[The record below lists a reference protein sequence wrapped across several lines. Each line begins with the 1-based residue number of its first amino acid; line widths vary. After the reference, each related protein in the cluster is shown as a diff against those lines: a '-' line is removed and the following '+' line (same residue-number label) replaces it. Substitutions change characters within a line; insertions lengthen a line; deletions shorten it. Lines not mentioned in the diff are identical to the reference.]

1 MSLIRAATE
10 STAYGGSNLYTRKG
24 TPNRSGLYHYGL
36 ETYSPDFYTEPYIS
50 SSSPLSNSSEP
61 SIPGSLY
68 DLQVSSNLH
77 QLMANSNNSP
87 IILDGSS
94 SSFNNSISSSNISHQ
109 SPQSVLVSDNQNSPN
124 FDIQMDNLEF
134 DEDDIQLKLQELEH
148 ALLGD
153 ADTDLIDPYQ
163 VLDLDR
169 EPVWETSIKEIRPA
183 PASPKEYSSESSV
196 SCNGEASTPKQ
207 FLFDCA
213 AAISEGSIVIANNI
227 INELRKQVSIQGD
240 PPQRLAAYL
249 TEGLAARIETSGNG
263 IYKALK
269 CREAPSSYQLSA
281 MQILFEVCPCF
292 RFGFMAANY
301 AIIEACRGE
310 QKLHIIDF
318 DINQGTQ
325 YINLIQA
332 LASHPNKPRKLRIT
346 GIDDPES
353 VQRKIGGL
361 RIIGQRLEKLAEDCK
376 IEFEF
381 QAIAGQ
387 VGEIGPEMLECRRG
401 EALVVNF
408 AFQLHHMPDESVST
422 VNERDRLLRMVKGL
436 RPKLVT
442 VVEQDVN
449 ANTAP
454 FYARFV
460 EVYNY
465 YSAIFE
471 SLDATLPRDSADRLN
486 VERQCLARDIV
497 NIVACEGPDRIERY
511 EAAGKWKARMMMAGF
526 VSSPFNSS
534 VATNI
539 RTLLKSYCDR
549 YRFEEEPGSFHF
561 GWENKILVVAS
572 AWK

>member
-10 STAYGGSNLYTRKG
+10 STAYGGSNLYARKG

-36 ETYSPDFYTEPYIS
+36 DPYSPDMYPQPYIS
-50 SSSPLSNSSEP
+50 SSSPLCDPTEP

-68 DLQVSSNLH
+68 DLQVSSNLY
-77 QLMANSNNSP
+77 QLMANSSNSP
-87 IILDGSS
+87 IILDSNSS
-94 SSFNNSISSSNISHQ
+94 VNNSVSSSNISHQ
-109 SPQSVLVSDNQNSPN
+109 SPQSVSVSDNQNSPN
-124 FDIQMDNLEF
+124 FDVQMDNLEF
-134 DEDDIQLKLQELEH
+134 DEDEIQLKLQELEH

-153 ADTDLIDPYQ
+153 SDADLMDPYQ
-163 VLDLDR
+163 ELGLDQ
-169 EPVWETSIKEIRPA
+169 EPVWETSIKEIISPT
-183 PASPKEYSSESSV
+183 SPKECSSESSV
-196 SCNGEASTPKQ
+196 SCNDDARTPRQ
-207 FLFDCA
+207 LLFDCA
-213 AAISEGSIVIANNI
+213 AAISEGSIEGAKNI
-227 INELRKQVSIQGD
+227 ISELRKQVSIQGD

-249 TEGLAARIETSGNG
+249 TEGLAARIEFSGNG

-269 CREAPSSYQLSA
+269 CKEPPSSYQLSA

-310 QKLHIIDF
+310 QKVHIIDF

-332 LASHPNKPRKLRIT
+332 LSSHPNKPRKLRIT
-346 GIDDPES
+346 GVDDPES
-353 VQRKIGGL
+353 VQRQIGGL

-381 QAIAGQ
+381 HALAGQ

-454 FYARFV
+454 FYTRFG

-471 SLDATLPRDSADRLN
+471 SLDATLPRESADRMN
-486 VERQCLARDIV
+486 VEKQCLAREIV

-526 VSSPFNSS
+526 VSCPFNSNVS
-534 VATNI
+534 GSIKA
-539 RTLLKSYCDR
+539 LLKSYCDR
-549 YRFEEEPGSFHF
+549 YRFEEEPGLLHF

>member
-10 STAYGGSNLYTRKG
+10 STAYGGSNLYTRK
-24 TPNRSGLYHYGL
+24 PSRSGLYHYEL
-36 ETYSPDFYTEPYIS
+36 DPYSPDIYPQPYMS
-50 SSSPLSNSSEP
+50 SSSPLSNSTEP

-68 DLQVSSNLH
+68 DLQVSSNLY
-77 QLMANSNNSP
+77 QLMANSSNSP
-87 IILDGSS
+87 IILDSN
-94 SSFNNSISSSNISHQ
+94 SSFNNSLSSSNISHQ
-109 SPQSVLVSDNQNSPN
+109 SPQSVSISDNQNSPS
-124 FDIQMDNLEF
+124 FDVQMDNLEF
-134 DEDDIQLKLQELEH
+134 DEDEIQLKLQELEH

-153 ADTDLIDPYQ
+153 SDADLMDPYQ
-163 VLDLDR
+163 ELGLDQ
-169 EPVWETSIKEIRPA
+169 EPVWETSNKEIISPT
-183 PASPKEYSSESSV
+183 SPKECSSESSV
-196 SCNGEASTPKQ
+196 SCNGEARTPRQ
-207 FLFDCA
+207 LLFDCA
-213 AAISEGSIVIANNI
+213 AAISEGSMEVAKNI
-227 INELRKQVSIQGD
+227 ISELRKQVSIQGD
-240 PPQRLAAYL
+240 PPQRLSAYL
-249 TEGLAARIETSGNG
+249 TEGLAARIEFSGNG

-269 CREAPSSYQLSA
+269 CKEPPSSYQLSA

-310 QKLHIIDF
+310 QKVHIIDF

-346 GIDDPES
+346 GVDDPES
-353 VQRKIGGL
+353 VQRQIGGL

-381 QAIAGQ
+381 HALAGQ

-454 FYARFV
+454 FYTRFG

-471 SLDATLPRDSADRLN
+471 SLDATLPRESADRMN
-486 VERQCLARDIV
+486 VEKQCLAREIV

-526 VSSPFNSS
+526 VSSPFNSNVS
-534 VATNI
+534 GSIKA
-539 RTLLKSYCDR
+539 LLKSYCDR
-549 YRFEEEPGSFHF
+549 YRFEEEPGSLHF